1 MSICLWE
8 SSHSVWHGDGAPGA
22 RPVRTRLSAPIP
34 HLRKGRAVGRITHI
48 AMGILSLT
56 CIGVPALT
64 YATPINVG
72 DAITA
77 ATTYHDSGS
86 YDRDFASVMQQA
98 SDWVRLR
105 AGHVSKPA
113 VILDIDETS
122 LSNWPEIE
130 ANHFAY
136 FHDGRCDAL
145 PKGPCGVM
153 AWEMSAKAEAFPA
166 TLSFY
171 RMAQQ
176 HGVAIFFVTG
186 RSENERADTVRN
198 LETAGYRNWAGLVL
212 RPEGSHTPSASDYKT
227 LARQKIEG
235 EGYRV
240 IATIGDQ
247 PSDLAGGHAERGFLL
262 PNPFYRVP

>member
-1 MSICLWE
+1 MNYLFHLGNEISIQDEAGMTCE
-8 SSHSVWHGDGAPGA
+8 HPRSGHRS
-22 RPVRTRLSAPIP
+22 RPTP
-34 HLRKGRAVGRITHI
+34 GRAARLVVGIVFL
-48 AMGILSLT
+48 ACGGMPVLAQAA
-56 CIGVPALT
+56 PA
-64 YATPINVG
+64 NVG
-72 DAITA
+72 DAMIA
-77 ATTYHDSGS
+77 ATAYHDNGS
-86 YDRDFASVMQQA
+86 YDRDFDAVIQEASE
-98 SDWVRLR
+98 WVRLR
-105 AGHVSKPA
+105 SSHVKKPA
-113 VILDIDETS
+113 LILDIDETA

-153 AWEMSAKAEAFPA
+153 AWELSAKAEAFPS
-166 TLSFY
+166 TLALY

-176 HGVAIFFVTG
+176 HGVAVFFVTG
-186 RSENERADTVRN
+186 RSEDERADTVRN

-212 RPEGSHTPSASDYKT
+212 RPEGSHTPSASDYKS

-235 EGYRV
+235 DGYRI